1 MKLDSLA
8 YPLADAGWTP
18 HCGEQHNSIWNY
30 TEAPMG
36 PQEHKVERRLAAIF
50 AADVA
55 GYSRLMEQDE
65 LGTLRNLISHREV
78 LDRLIAEYGGRIA
91 NTAGDSV
98 LAEFP
103 SAVEAVQCAVR
114 VQNALIQENQDTPAE
129 RSLQFRIGV
138 HVGDVMVRGG
148 DLLGDGVN
156 IAARLE
162 SIAEPGGVCLSEAAY
177 GYARKALPLAFA
189 DLGLQK
195 VKNFEEPVRAYSVG
209 LISTASASFTPGNSP
224 DMPPIL
230 DIPSIAVL
238 PFTNLSEDPD
248 QAFLADGIVDEVTS
262 ALSRFRSLFV
272 IARSSALAYKERV
285 ADVKL
290 VSRELGVRYVLE
302 GTLRRAGDRVRITA
316 QLIDGQSG
324 GYIWSDRYGGEITD
338 LFDLQ
343 DRITESIIGALQPT
357 IRSSEIERARRKR
370 PGNLHAYDYVMRAL
384 PSIWAVEGAMN
395 EEALKLLEQA
405 ITLDPGY
412 ALPKAL
418 AAWCH
423 GQRVPYLWT
432 KDPEEERSAAL
443 RLAKEAARLD
453 SNDPLVL
460 TVLASAY
467 AVGREF
473 AEAIPIIDKAM
484 QLDPNSAWAWH
495 HSGWIR
501 NFLSQPELAIEHFQ
515 RSIRISPLDP
525 YNFDAAIGIGIA
537 HFHAERFAESASWV
551 RRGIAEK
558 PSATWAWRIVTAAYA
573 NLGRLDQAR
582 EALTHLVQAHPG
594 ITIAAIKQASM
605 PPSRSFQRALFDG
618 LRTAGLPE

>member
-1 MKLDSLA
+1 
-8 YPLADAGWTP
+8 
-18 HCGEQHNSIWNY
+18 
-30 TEAPMG
+30 MG
-36 PQEHKVERRLAAIF
+36 PQEHRVERRLAAIF

-55 GYSRLMEQDE
+55 GYSRLMGQDE
-65 LGTLRNLISHREV
+65 VGTLRTLTACREIM
-78 LDRLIAEYGGRIA
+78 DRLIVEHGGRIA

-103 SAVEAVQCAVR
+103 SAVDAVR
-114 VQNALIQENQDTPAE
+114 SATQIQSALASVDQNRPTECH
-129 RSLQFRIGV
+129 LQFRIGI
-138 HVGDVMVRGG
+138 HVGDVMIRGG

-162 SIAEPGGVCLSEAAY
+162 SLAEPGGICISEAAY
-177 GYARKALPLAFA
+177 GYVRKALPFPFT
-189 DLGLQK
+189 DLGSQQ
-195 VKNFEEPVRAYSVG
+195 VKNIEESIRVYSVG
-209 LISTASASFTPGNSP
+209 RVGTTSASFTPPNSP
-224 DMPPIL
+224 DAPPL
-230 DIPSIAVL
+230 PDKPSIVVL

-248 QAFLADGIVDEVTS
+248 QSFLAEGIVDEVTS
-262 ALSRFRSLFV
+262 GLSRFRSLFV
-272 IARSSALAYKERV
+272 IARSSTLAYKERA
-285 ADVKL
+285 ADVKR

-302 GTLRRAGDRVRITA
+302 GTMRRAGDRVRITA

-324 GYIWSDRYGGEITD
+324 SYIWSDHYDGEITD

-343 DRITESIIGALQPT
+343 DRITERIIGALQPT

-384 PSIWAVEGAMN
+384 PSIWAVERATN
-395 EEALKLLEQA
+395 DEALGLLEQA
-405 ITLDPGY
+405 MALDPSY

-423 GQRVPYLWT
+423 GQRVPFLWT
-432 KDPEEERSAAL
+432 NHPEQERSAAL

-453 SNDPLVL
+453 SDDPLVL
-460 TVLASAY
+460 TILASAH

-473 AEAIPIIDKAM
+473 TEAVPLIDRAV

-501 NFLSQPELAIEHFQ
+501 NFLNQPDLAIEHFQ

-551 RRGIAEK
+551 RQGIAEK
-558 PSATWAWRIVTAAYA
+558 PSATWAWRIVAAAFA
-573 NLGRLDQAR
+573 NLGRLDEAR
-582 EALTHLVQAHPG
+582 EALTRLVQAHPG

-605 PPSRSFQRALFDG
+605 PPSPSFQHALFDG

>member
-1 MKLDSLA
+1 MDR
-8 YPLADAGWTP
+8 
-18 HCGEQHNSIWNY
+18 
-30 TEAPMG
+30 
-36 PQEHKVERRLAAIF
+36 QEHRVERRLAAIF

-65 LGTLRNLISHREV
+65 VRTLRTLTDHRQIM
-78 LDRLIAEYGGRIA
+78 DRHIAEYGGRIA

-103 SAVEAVQCAVR
+103 SAVDAVQCATQ
-114 VQNALIQENQDTPAE
+114 VQKALTSADHDKPDEE
-129 RSLQFRIGV
+129 CLQFRIGI
-138 HVGDVMVRGG
+138 HVGDVMIRGG

-162 SIAEPGGVCLSEAAY
+162 SLAEPGGICISETTY
-177 GYARKALPLAFA
+177 GYVRKVLPFPFT
-189 DLGLQK
+189 DLGPHQL
-195 VKNFEEPVRAYSVG
+195 KNIEEPIRVFSVG
-209 LISTASASFTPGNSP
+209 RVGITSASFTPPISP
-224 DMPPIL
+224 DAPPL
-230 DIPSIAVL
+230 PDRPSIVVL

-248 QAFLADGIVDEVTS
+248 QTFLTEGIVDEVTS

-272 IARSSALAYKERV
+272 IARSSTLAYKEHA
-285 ADVKL
+285 ADVKR

-302 GTLRRAGDRVRITA
+302 GTMRRAGNRVRITA

-324 GYIWSDRYGGEITD
+324 SYIWSDRYDGEITD

-370 PGNLHAYDYVMRAL
+370 PGNLRAYDYVMRAM
-384 PSIWAVEGAMN
+384 PSIWAVERATN
-395 EEALKLLEQA
+395 EEALGLLEQA
-405 ITLDPGY
+405 IALDPSY

-423 GQRVPYLWT
+423 GQRVPFLWT
-432 KDPEEERSAAL
+432 NHPGEERSAAL

-453 SNDPLVL
+453 SDDPLVL
-460 TVLASAY
+460 TILASAY

-473 AEAIPIIDKAM
+473 AEAVPLIDRAV

-501 NFLSQPELAIEHFQ
+501 NFLNQPDLAIEHFQ

-537 HFHAERFAESASWV
+537 HFHAERFAEAASWV

-558 PSATWAWRIVTAAYA
+558 PSATWAWRIVAAAYA
-573 NLGRLDQAR
+573 NLERLDEAR
-582 EALTHLVQAHPG
+582 EALACLVQAHPG
-594 ITIAAIKQASM
+594 ITIAAIKQSSM
-605 PPSRSFQRALFDG
+605 PPSRSFQDALFGG
-618 LRTAGLPE
+618 LRAAGLPE

>member
-1 MKLDSLA
+1 
-8 YPLADAGWTP
+8 
-18 HCGEQHNSIWNY
+18 
-30 TEAPMG
+30 MG
-36 PQEHKVERRLAAIF
+36 PQEHRIERRLAAIF

-55 GYSRLMEQDE
+55 GYSRLVEQDE
-65 LGTLRNLISHREV
+65 TGTLRTLSTHREIM
-78 LDRLIAEYGGRIA
+78 DRLITEYGGRIA

-103 SAVEAVQCAVR
+103 SAVDAVQCAVQA
-114 VQNALIQENQDTPAE
+114 QNALTQAGQDTPAE
-129 RSLQFRIGV
+129 RRLLFRIGV

-162 SIAEPGGVCLSEAAY
+162 SLADPGGICISDATY
-177 GYARKALPLAFA
+177 GYVRKTLPFPFT
-189 DLGLQK
+189 DLGPHQL
-195 VKNFEEPVRAYSVG
+195 KNIEEPIRVYSVVQVG
-209 LISTASASFTPGNSP
+209 TTSASFTPPNSP
-224 DMPPIL
+224 DAPSLP
-230 DIPSIAVL
+230 DKPSIVVL

-248 QAFLADGIVDEVTS
+248 QTFLAEGIVDEVTS
-262 ALSRFRSLFV
+262 GLSRFRSLFV
-272 IARSSALAYKERV
+272 IARSSTLAYKERA
-285 ADVKL
+285 ADVKRI
-290 VSRELGVRYVLE
+290 SRELGVRYVLE
-302 GTLRRAGDRVRITA
+302 GTMRRSGDRVRITA

-324 GYIWSDRYGGEITD
+324 SYIWADHYDGEITD

-343 DRITESIIGALQPT
+343 DRITESIVGALQPT

-384 PSIWAVEGAMN
+384 PSIWAVERATN
-395 EEALKLLEQA
+395 DEALGLLEQA
-405 ITLDPGY
+405 MALDPSY

-423 GQRVPYLWT
+423 GQRVPFLWT
-432 KDPEEERSAAL
+432 NHPEEERSAAL

-453 SNDPLVL
+453 SDDPLVL
-460 TVLASAY
+460 TILASAH

-473 AEAIPIIDKAM
+473 TEAVPLIDRAV

-501 NFLSQPELAIEHFQ
+501 NFLNEPDLAIEHFQ

-525 YNFDAAIGIGIA
+525 YNFNAAIGIGIA
-537 HFHAERFAESASWV
+537 HFHAERFAEAASWV

-558 PSATWAWRIVTAAYA
+558 PSATWAWRIVAAAYA
-573 NLGRLDQAR
+573 NLGRSDEAR

-605 PPSRSFQRALFDG
+605 PPSPSFQHALFDG

>member
-1 MKLDSLA
+1 
-8 YPLADAGWTP
+8 
-18 HCGEQHNSIWNY
+18 
-30 TEAPMG
+30 MG
-36 PQEHKVERRLAAIF
+36 PQEHRVERRLAAIF

-55 GYSRLMEQDE
+55 GYSRLMGQDE
-65 LGTLRNLISHREV
+65 VGTLRTLTACREIM
-78 LDRLIAEYGGRIA
+78 DRLIVEHGGRIA

-103 SAVEAVQCAVR
+103 SAVDAVR
-114 VQNALIQENQDTPAE
+114 SATQIQSALASVDQNRPTECH
-129 RSLQFRIGV
+129 LQFRIGI
-138 HVGDVMVRGG
+138 HVGDVMIRGG

-162 SIAEPGGVCLSEAAY
+162 SLAEPGGICISEAAY
-177 GYARKALPLAFA
+177 GYVRKALPFPFT
-189 DLGLQK
+189 DLGSHQL
-195 VKNFEEPVRAYSVG
+195 KNIEESIRVYSVG
-209 LISTASASFTPGNSP
+209 RVGTTSASFTPPNSP
-224 DMPPIL
+224 DAPPL
-230 DIPSIAVL
+230 PDKPSIVVM

-248 QAFLADGIVDEVTS
+248 QAFLAEGIVDEVTS
-262 ALSRFRSLFV
+262 GLSRFRSLFV
-272 IARSSALAYKERV
+272 IARSSTLAYKERA
-285 ADVKL
+285 ADVKQ

-302 GTLRRAGDRVRITA
+302 GTMRRAGDRVRITA

-324 GYIWSDRYGGEITD
+324 SYIWSDHYDGEITD

-384 PSIWAVEGAMN
+384 PSIWAVERATN
-395 EEALKLLEQA
+395 EEALGLLEQA
-405 ITLDPGY
+405 MALDPSY

-423 GQRVPYLWT
+423 GQRVPFLWT
-432 KDPEEERSAAL
+432 NHPEEERSAAL

-453 SNDPLVL
+453 SDDPLVL
-460 TVLASAY
+460 TILASAH

-473 AEAIPIIDKAM
+473 TEAVPLIDRAV

-501 NFLSQPELAIEHFQ
+501 NFLNQPDLAIEHFQ

-537 HFHAERFAESASWV
+537 HFHAERFAEAASWV
-551 RRGIAEK
+551 RQGIAEK
-558 PSATWAWRIVTAAYA
+558 PSATWAWRIVAAAFA
-573 NLGRLDQAR
+573 NLGRLDEAR
-582 EALTHLVQAHPG
+582 EALACLVQAHPG

-605 PPSRSFQRALFDG
+605 PPSPSFQHALFDG
-618 LRTAGLPE
+618 LRAAGLAD

>member
-1 MKLDSLA
+1 
-8 YPLADAGWTP
+8 
-18 HCGEQHNSIWNY
+18 
-30 TEAPMG
+30 MG
-36 PQEHKVERRLAAIF
+36 PQEHRVERRLAAIF

-65 LGTLRNLISHREV
+65 DETLRTLTTQRQIM
-78 LDRLIAEYGGRIA
+78 DRLIAEHGGRIA

-103 SAVEAVQCAVR
+103 SAVDAVQCSAQ
-114 VQNALIQENQDTPAE
+114 VQSALTQAGHDTPAE
-129 RSLQFRIGV
+129 RRLLFRIGV

-162 SIAEPGGVCLSEAAY
+162 SLADPGGICISDATY
-177 GYARKALPLAFA
+177 GYVRKALPLSFT
-189 DLGLQK
+189 DLGPHQL
-195 VKNFEEPVRAYSVG
+195 KNIEEPIRVYSVG
-209 LISTASASFTPGNSP
+209 RVGTTSGGFTPANSP
-224 DMPPIL
+224 DAPPL
-230 DIPSIAVL
+230 PDKPSIVVL

-248 QAFLADGIVDEVTS
+248 QTFLAEGIVDEVTS

-272 IARSSALAYKERV
+272 IARSSTLAYKERA
-285 ADVKL
+285 ADVKR
-290 VSRELGVRYVLE
+290 VGRELGVRYVLE
-302 GTLRRAGDRVRITA
+302 GTMRRAGDRVRITA

-324 GYIWSDRYGGEITD
+324 SYIWSDRYDGEITD

-357 IRSSEIERARRKR
+357 IRSSEIERSRRKR

-384 PSIWAVEGAMN
+384 PSIWAVERATN
-395 EEALKLLEQA
+395 EEALGLLEQA
-405 ITLDPGY
+405 IALDPSY

-423 GQRVPYLWT
+423 GQRVPFLWT
-432 KDPEEERSAAL
+432 NHPEEERSAAL

-453 SNDPLVL
+453 SDDPLVL
-460 TVLASAY
+460 TVLASAH

-473 AEAIPIIDKAM
+473 TEAVPLIDRAV

-495 HSGWIR
+495 HSGFIR
-501 NFLSQPELAIEHFQ
+501 TFLNQPDLAIEHFQ

-525 YNFDAAIGIGIA
+525 YNFNAAIGIGIA

-551 RRGIAEK
+551 RQGIAEK
-558 PSATWAWRIVTAAYA
+558 PSATWAWRIVAAAYA
-573 NLGRLDQAR
+573 NLGRLDEAR

-594 ITIAAIKQASM
+594 IAIAAIKQASM
-605 PPSRSFQRALFDG
+605 PPSPSFQYALFDG

>member
-1 MKLDSLA
+1 
-8 YPLADAGWTP
+8 
-18 HCGEQHNSIWNY
+18 
-30 TEAPMG
+30 MG
-36 PQEHKVERRLAAIF
+36 PQEHRIERRLAAIF

-55 GYSRLMEQDE
+55 GYSRLVEQDE
-65 LGTLRNLISHREV
+65 TGTLRTLSTHREIM
-78 LDRLIAEYGGRIA
+78 DRLITEYGGRIA

-103 SAVEAVQCAVR
+103 SAVDAVQCAVQA
-114 VQNALIQENQDTPAE
+114 QNALTQAGQDTPAE
-129 RSLQFRIGV
+129 RRLLFRIGV
-138 HVGDVMVRGG
+138 HVGGVMVRGG

-162 SIAEPGGVCLSEAAY
+162 SLADPGGICISDATY
-177 GYARKALPLAFA
+177 GYVRKTLPFPFT
-189 DLGLQK
+189 DLGPHQL
-195 VKNFEEPVRAYSVG
+195 KNIEEPIRVYSVVQVG
-209 LISTASASFTPGNSP
+209 TTSASFTPPNSP
-224 DMPPIL
+224 DAPSLP
-230 DIPSIAVL
+230 DKPSIVVL

-248 QAFLADGIVDEVTS
+248 QTFLAEGIVDEVTS
-262 ALSRFRSLFV
+262 GLSRFRSLFV
-272 IARSSALAYKERV
+272 IARSSTLAYKERA
-285 ADVKL
+285 ADVKRI
-290 VSRELGVRYVLE
+290 SRELGVRYVLE
-302 GTLRRAGDRVRITA
+302 GTMRRSGDRVRITA

-324 GYIWSDRYGGEITD
+324 SYIWSDRYDGEITD

-343 DRITESIIGALQPT
+343 DRITESIVGALQPT

-384 PSIWAVEGAMN
+384 PSIWAVERATN
-395 EEALKLLEQA
+395 DEALGLLEQA
-405 ITLDPGY
+405 MALDPSY

-423 GQRVPYLWT
+423 GQRVPFLWT
-432 KDPEEERSAAL
+432 NHPEEERSAAL

-453 SNDPLVL
+453 SDDPLVL
-460 TVLASAY
+460 TILASAH

-473 AEAIPIIDKAM
+473 TEAVPLIDRAV

-501 NFLSQPELAIEHFQ
+501 NFLNEPDLAIEHFQ

-525 YNFDAAIGIGIA
+525 YNFNAAIGIGIA
-537 HFHAERFAESASWV
+537 HFHAERFAEAASWV

-558 PSATWAWRIVTAAYA
+558 PSATWAWRIVAAAYA
-573 NLGRLDQAR
+573 NLGRSDEAR

-605 PPSRSFQRALFDG
+605 PPSPSFQYALFDG

>member
-1 MKLDSLA
+1 
-8 YPLADAGWTP
+8 
-18 HCGEQHNSIWNY
+18 
-30 TEAPMG
+30 MG
-36 PQEHKVERRLAAIF
+36 PQEHRVERRLAAIF

-55 GYSRLMEQDE
+55 GYSRLMGQDE
-65 LGTLRNLISHREV
+65 VATLRTLTACREIM
-78 LDRLIAEYGGRIA
+78 DRLIVEHGGRIA

-103 SAVEAVQCAVR
+103 SAVDAVR
-114 VQNALIQENQDTPAE
+114 SATQIQSALASVDQNLPTECH
-129 RSLQFRIGV
+129 LQFRIGI
-138 HVGDVMVRGG
+138 HVGDVMIRGG

-162 SIAEPGGVCLSEAAY
+162 SLAEPGGICISEAAY
-177 GYARKALPLAFA
+177 GYVRKTLPFPFT
-189 DLGLQK
+189 DLGPHQL
-195 VKNFEEPVRAYSVG
+195 KNIEEPIRVYSVVQVG
-209 LISTASASFTPGNSP
+209 TTSASFTPPNSP
-224 DMPPIL
+224 DAPPL
-230 DIPSIAVL
+230 PDKPSIVVL

-248 QAFLADGIVDEVTS
+248 QTFLAEGIVDEVTS
-262 ALSRFRSLFV
+262 GLSRFRSLFV
-272 IARSSALAYKERV
+272 IARSSTLAYKERA
-285 ADVKL
+285 ADVKHI
-290 VSRELGVRYVLE
+290 SRELGVRYVLE
-302 GTLRRAGDRVRITA
+302 GTMRRAGDRVRITA

-324 GYIWSDRYGGEITD
+324 SYIWSDHYDGEITD
-338 LFDLQ
+338 LFDFQ

-384 PSIWAVEGAMN
+384 PSIWAVERAMN
-395 EEALKLLEQA
+395 EEALGLLEQA
-405 ITLDPGY
+405 MALDPSY

-423 GQRVPYLWT
+423 GQRVPFLWT
-432 KDPEEERSAAL
+432 NHPEEERSAAL

-453 SNDPLVL
+453 SDDPLVM
-460 TVLASAY
+460 TILASAH

-473 AEAIPIIDKAM
+473 TEAVPLIDRAL

-495 HSGWIR
+495 HSGFIR
-501 NFLSQPELAIEHFQ
+501 TFLNQPDLAIEHFQ

-525 YNFDAAIGIGIA
+525 YNFNAAIGIGIA

-551 RRGIAEK
+551 RQGIAEK
-558 PSATWAWRIVTAAYA
+558 PSATWAWRIVAAAYA
-573 NLGRLDQAR
+573 NLGRLDEAR

-605 PPSRSFQRALFDG
+605 PPSPSFQHALSDG